1 MYVSKEQPQLS
12 VPVTGL
18 EEAIQKT
25 LEQRDA
31 GTAPAQPAWER
42 NLKRG
47 LALVVAL
54 CTATVPFLSATTD
67 AVAFKVCG
75 VVIGFGA
82 ALGITSRGN
91 PPKQ

>member
-1 MYVSKEQPQLS
+1 MPHQIGTVQ
-12 VPVTGL
+12 GL
-18 EEAIQKT
+18 DEAIEKT
-25 LEQRDA
+25 QAARDA
-31 GTAPAQPAWER
+31 KAPVQPVWER

-67 AVAFKVCG
+67 ELAFKVCG

-91 PPKQ
+91 PPK

>member
-1 MYVSKEQPQLS
+1 MSHQIGTVQ
-12 VPVTGL
+12 GL
-18 EEAIQKT
+18 DEAIEKT
-25 LEQRDA
+25 QAARNA
-31 GTAPAQPAWER
+31 GTEPAQTAWER
-42 NLKRG
+42 NMKRG

-67 AVAFKVCG
+67 ELAFKVCG

-91 PPKQ
+91 PPK